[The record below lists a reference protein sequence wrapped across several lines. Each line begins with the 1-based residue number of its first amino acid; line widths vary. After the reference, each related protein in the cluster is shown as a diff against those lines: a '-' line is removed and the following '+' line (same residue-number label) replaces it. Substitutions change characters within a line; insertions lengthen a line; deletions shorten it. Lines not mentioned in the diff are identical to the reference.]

1 MHLGTD
7 VSSWPTIEAIVTV
20 KGIVFKNKALHVAD
34 YRNVNIEEYYKE
46 ETMEEEDLNT
56 YVAPSGTDEEN
67 TKTGDSIMVYM
78 ILCLIGFIGTVLA
91 TNKLRKEY

>member
-1 MHLGTD
+1 
-7 VSSWPTIEAIVTV
+7 
-20 KGIVFKNKALHVAD
+20 
-34 YRNVNIEEYYKE
+34 
-46 ETMEEEDLNT
+46 MEEEDLNT

-67 TKTGDSIMVYM
+67 PKTGDSIMVYM